1 MKFRRSL
8 AQPEEPIEL
17 NLIPLID
24 IIMFLLIFF
33 VSTTSFMEEPGLKV
47 DKPASGG
54 AGQSD
59 QSTIIFAVAKDGRI
73 TFEGK
78 EVGLTGV
85 RPTVKRLC
93 AKEPLPVVIQTHEHA
108 RSGVMVRIVD
118 EAMLG
123 GAKDVSLAAE
133 RSQQTL

>member
-1 MKFRRSL
+1 MKLRRSL
-8 AQPEEPIEL
+8 SQPEEPIEL

-33 VSTTSFMEEPGLKV
+33 VSTTSFMEEPGLQV
-47 DKPASGG
+47 DKPASAS

-59 QSTIIFAVAKDGRI
+59 QATIIFAVAKDGKI

-78 EVGLTGV
+78 EVGLQGV

-93 AKEPLPVVIQTHEHA
+93 SKEPLPVVVQAHEGA

-118 EAMLG
+118 EAILG

-133 RSQQTL
+133 RSQQGS

>member
-1 MKFRRSL
+1 MRLRRSL
-8 AQPEEPIEL
+8 SQPDEAIEL

-33 VSTTSFMEEPGLKV
+33 VSTTSFMEEPGMKV

-54 AGQSD
+54 AGQSENT
-59 QSTIIFAVAKDGRI
+59 SIIFVVGSDGKI
-73 TFEGK
+73 SFDGN
-78 EVGLTGV
+78 EVGLAGV

-93 AKEPLPVVIQTHEHA
+93 AKEPLPVVIQTHENA

-118 EAMLG
+118 EAMMG
-123 GAKDVSLAAE
+123 GAKDVSLAAD
-133 RSQQTL
+133 RG

>member
-1 MKFRRSL
+1 MRFRRSL

-59 QSTIIFAVAKDGRI
+59 QSTIIFAVANDGRI
-73 TFEGK
+73 TCEGK

>member
-1 MKFRRSL
+1 MRFRRNVNE
-8 AQPEEPIEL
+8 AEEPIEL

-33 VSTTSFMEEPGLKV
+33 VSTTSFMEEKGVKV
-47 DKPASGG
+47 DKPASAS

-59 QSTIIFAVAKDGRI
+59 KTTIVFVVTKDGKI
-73 TFEGK
+73 SFEGK
-78 EVGLTGV
+78 EVGLQGV

-93 AKEPLPVVIQTHEHA
+93 GKESLPVVVQMNEAA

-118 EAMLG
+118 EAMSG
-123 GAKDVSLAAE
+123 GAKDVSLASE
-133 RSQQTL
+133 RSQQSI

>member
-8 AQPEEPIEL
+8 AQPEEPVEL

-33 VSTTSFMEEPGLKV
+33 VSTTSFMEEPGVKV
-47 DKPASGG
+47 DKPASG
-54 AGQSD
+54 ASNQSD
-59 QSTIIFAVAKDGRI
+59 NMTIVFSVTSDGRVL
-73 TFEGK
+73 FDGK
-78 EVGLTGV
+78 EVGLSGV

-93 AKEPLPVVIQTHEHA
+93 TKEPLPVVIQTNEKA

-118 EAMLG
+118 EAMMG
-123 GAKDVSLAAE
+123 GAKDVSLAAQ
-133 RSQQTL
+133 RG

>member
-1 MKFRRSL
+1 MKLRRSL
-8 AQPEEPIEL
+8 SQPDEPVEL

-33 VSTTSFMEEPGLKV
+33 VSTTSFMEEKGVKV

-54 AGQSD
+54 S
-59 QSTIIFAVAKDGRI
+59 SNSESITIIFTVLADGKI

-78 EVGLTGV
+78 EVGLQGV

-93 AKEPLPVVIQTHEHA
+93 ASEPLPVVVQTHEKA

-118 EAMLG
+118 EAMMG
-123 GAKDVSLAAE
+123 GAKDVSVAAS
-133 RSQQTL
+133 RG